1 VSARDELADL
11 LNAQIRVGNHSVPL
25 RELIRAEQ
33 SRGPTEI
40 HRENQVR
47 QMALYG
53 SVSGRGYSSVVRDIE
68 RNISAIER
76 PDDYQITVGGAR
88 EEMRRSFRSLTLAIL
103 LAAALVY
110 MILAAEFESLVFP
123 FIIIV
128 TIPLA
133 AIGAVLSLFVTGQSF
148 NVMSLIGVVV
158 LVGIVDNDAVIK
170 VDFINQ
176 ERRRGASV
184 RDAILAAGQKR
195 LRPILMT
202 TFTTVLGLLPL
213 ALGFGPGG
221 ELQRP
226 LAVAISGGLLSATFL
241 TLVVVPVVY
250 SLLAGK
256 EKAD

>member
-1 VSARDELADL
+1 
-11 LNAQIRVGNHSVPL
+11 
-25 RELIRAEQ
+25 
-33 SRGPTEI
+33 
-40 HRENQVR
+40 
-47 QMALYG
+47 
-53 SVSGRGYSSVVRDIE
+53 
-68 RNISAIER
+68 
-76 PDDYQITVGGAR
+76 
-88 EEMRRSFRSLTLAIL
+88 
-103 LAAALVY
+103 
-110 MILAAEFESLVFP
+110 
-123 FIIIV
+123 V